1 MIHAAKPMIDLLML
15 LLRLFSGQQS
25 ATIVQHQNIAIS
37 EMELLQPETTHDV
50 ATDRLRRISFSLLLD
65 GSLLLE
71 GKEIDLSD
79 LIARARTERVVK
91 VQIDI
96 DGGTPY
102 IQIQEVIRELSDNG
116 LSIELG

>member
-1 MIHAAKPMIDLLML
+1 MIRAATPMIDLLMVL
-15 LLRLFSGQQS
+15 LVLFSGQQI
-25 ATIVQHQNIAIS
+25 APTTQHQDIAVS
-37 EMELLQPETTHDV
+37 EAELLQPEAAHDV
-50 ATDRLRRISFSLLLD
+50 ATDRLRRMSFSLLSD